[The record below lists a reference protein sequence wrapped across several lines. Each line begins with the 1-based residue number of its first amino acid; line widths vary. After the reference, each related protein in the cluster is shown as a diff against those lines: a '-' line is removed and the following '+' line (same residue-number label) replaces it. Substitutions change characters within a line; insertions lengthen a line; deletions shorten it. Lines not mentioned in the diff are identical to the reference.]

1 MDDAATIIPIVLSVL
16 FLIIWAG
23 YAYNKR
29 RAEAFLA
36 FARRRGLA
44 FSKIGSIEI
53 EKSFGMFRTFCDGFE
68 KKVSNLISGEAGGA
82 TVLIFDY
89 SYKYLLK
96 AGEEGQSPRTQ
107 SQTVLILQSDRLNLP
122 LFHLYPKNIFNSIF
136 GSIEQHDIDMQ
147 RNAEFTDSYV
157 LKADNMADI
166 KKSFSGQALSY
177 LAMHRGWTIE
187 GKDSSLIFH
196 RFTLLKPDELNSFL
210 DEGLE
215 LYRMIN

>member
-1 MDDAATIIPIVLSVL
+1 MDDAKTIIPIILSVL
-16 FLIIWAG
+16 FVIVWAG

-29 RAEAFLA
+29 RSEAFLS
-36 FARRRGLA
+36 FAIRRGLT
-44 FSKIGSIEI
+44 FSKNSMIDLES
-53 EKSFGMFRTFCDGFE
+53 SFVGFKLFSQGFE
-68 KKVSNLISGEAGGA
+68 KKATNLISGETGGA

-89 SYKYLLK
+89 SYKYIFK
-96 AGEEGQSPRTQ
+96 TGEEGQSPRNQ
-107 SQTVLILQSDRLNLP
+107 SKTVLIVQSDRLNLP
-122 LFHLYPKNIFNSIF
+122 LFHLYPKNILNSIF
-136 GSIEQHDIDMQ
+136 SGIQQQDIDMQ

-187 GKDSSLIFH
+187 GKGSSLIFH

-215 LYRMIN
+215 LFRLIS